1 MTKNEP
7 AVFEQEYLYEANR
20 DVDGRFFAVHY
31 MSDGLSPQFHA
42 CMEVFAVVKGTVHA
56 TVNNNRY
63 EVSDGQIL
71 LINSFELHSY
81 KIDGQA
87 EVACLLLGNEC
98 VGDFTAEYRNYEF
111 STEFRDEKLSREII
125 DLIIDIE
132 KQQETFGLLEQ
143 KGYAD
148 LVLGKIVRGGG
159 IRPQNWATNVKLAN
173 IIKFIYDNS
182 EKEIT
187 LKNIADAFNYAPLSV
202 SHMFSKYV
210 GTDLRCFVNDIR
222 IQKAHRMIHDEK
234 FSGVSVLEIA
244 FDCGF
249 NSAATFYR
257 AYKRRY
263 GITPRR

>member
-1 MTKNEP
+1 MMKNEP
-7 AVFEQEYLYEANR
+7 TVFEQEYLYEANR

-31 MSDGLSPQFHA
+31 DSDGLSPQFHA
-42 CMEVFAVVKGTVHA
+42 CMEVFAVIKGTVHA

-63 EVSDGQIL
+63 ELTDGQLL
-71 LINSFELHSY
+71 LINSFEIHSY
-81 KIDGQA
+81 KTEGKA
-87 EVACLLLGNEC
+87 EVAYLLLGNEC
-98 VGDFTAEYRNYEF
+98 VGDFAGIYRNYELKPQLY
-111 STEFRDEKLSREII
+111 DEQLSREII
-125 DLIIDIE
+125 DLIIGIE
-132 KQQETFGLLEQ
+132 KQQASLGILEQ

-210 GTDLRCFVNDIR
+210 GMDLRCFVNDVR

-234 FSGVSVLEIA
+234 YSGISVLEIA
-244 FDCGF
+244 SDCGF

-263 GITPRR
+263 GVTPRR